1 MTNTLKVIKP
11 FFVMEEGDTFEKTEN
26 GSYRSEY
33 SSSYS
38 VAGSDVD
45 ADSVYNSSYEIS
57 ESYAKALL
65 NEGIL
70 EEVNPKRDSFVNVFD
85 EIESLLKTYN
95 ADLCK
100 LEEDMKDAPACLKV
114 EKETVL
120 RNMSK
125 LLDHLYSLKK

>member
-1 MTNTLKVIKP
+1 MTNTLKVMKP

-70 EEVNPKRDSFVNVFD
+70 EEVKPKRDSFVNVFD
-85 EIESLLKTYN
+85 EIENLLKTYN

-100 LEEDMKDAPACLKV
+100 LDEDMKDAPACLKV

>member
-38 VAGSDVD
+38 VAGSDID

-70 EEVNPKRDSFVNVFD
+70 EEVAPKRDSFVNVFD
-85 EIESLLKTYN
+85 EIENLLKAYN
-95 ADLCK
+95 DDLCK

>member
-33 SSSYS
+33 NSSYS

-85 EIESLLKTYN
+85 EIENLLKTYN

>member
-38 VAGSDVD
+38 VAGSD

-85 EIESLLKTYN
+85 EIENLLKTYN
-95 ADLCK
+95 DDLCK